1 MDSRPRLHGG
11 RLFAGKTGGGGC
23 YGWNDIW
30 GRNGRRVRRDKA
42 VWKVGARM
50 KDGFQPLSSRGEGA
64 PSREA
69 PFGVRKRGWIPA
81 FASSRGQALRGKVG
95 CAVRMKDGFTPPSS
109 RGQALRGG
117 MPGEGGCYA
126 RESPLRRW
134 RKWVLGV
141 KEGIPAP
148 VFTGAGSSREKRV
161 GCAWVEGRAVLEPP
175 LREGRVRL
183 E

>member
-1 MDSRPRLHGG
+1 M
-11 RLFAGKTGGGGC
+11 
-23 YGWNDIW
+23 
-30 GRNGRRVRRDKA
+30 RDKA

-81 FASSRGQALRGKVG
+81 
-95 CAVRMKDGFTPPSS
+95 
-109 RGQALRGG
+109 
-117 MPGEGGCYA
+117 
-126 RESPLRRW
+126 
-134 RKWVLGV
+134 
-141 KEGIPAP
+141 P

>member
-1 MDSRPRLHGG
+1 MGSRPRLHGG
-11 RLFAGKTGGGGC
+11 RLFAGEF
-23 YGWNDIW
+23 
-30 GRNGRRVRRDKA
+30 RVNRAPTRDA
-42 VWKVGARM
+42 PTEMAKVGARM

-81 FASSRGQALRGKVG
+81 
-95 CAVRMKDGFTPPSS
+95 
-109 RGQALRGG
+109 
-117 MPGEGGCYA
+117 
-126 RESPLRRW
+126 
-134 RKWVLGV
+134 
-141 KEGIPAP
+141 P
-148 VFTGAGSSREKRV
+148 VFTVAGSSREKRV